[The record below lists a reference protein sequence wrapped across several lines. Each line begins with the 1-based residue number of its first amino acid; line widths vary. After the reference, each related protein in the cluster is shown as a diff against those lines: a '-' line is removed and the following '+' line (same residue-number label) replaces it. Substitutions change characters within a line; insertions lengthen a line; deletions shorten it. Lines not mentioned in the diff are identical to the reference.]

1 MLTEDEIDPDD
12 ELAAEEL
19 VAGEPFL
26 EHELAEEELA
36 AAG

>member
-1 MLTEDEIDPDD
+1 MPTEDELDPDD
-12 ELAAEEL
+12 ELAAEAL

-26 EHELAEEELA
+26 EEDLDEEELA